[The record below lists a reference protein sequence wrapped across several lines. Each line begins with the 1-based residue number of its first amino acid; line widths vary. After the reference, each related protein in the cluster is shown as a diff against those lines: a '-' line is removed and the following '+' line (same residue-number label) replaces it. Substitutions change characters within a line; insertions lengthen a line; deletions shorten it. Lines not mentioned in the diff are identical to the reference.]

1 MYYLKEKEF
10 KFLVFSWGRD
20 DDDPMNF
27 TMFKHKK
34 SSFFKKFSKVID
46 ITIKGRRFVLEF

>member
-10 KFLVFSWGRD
+10 KFWFSVGEGD

-27 TMFKHKK
+27 TMFKHK
-34 SSFFKKFSKVID
+34 
-46 ITIKGRRFVLEF
+46 RVLFLRDSQKL